1 MKNTVEMQEAMKS
14 QKYGVEI
21 EMNHITREKA
31 AKVAASYFGT
41 GTYRNTARVNGY
53 STWSAWDQQG
63 REWKFSKDVSIAGPD
78 GEETELVTPILS
90 YEDMDLL
97 QGLVRELRHN
107 GGIST
112 PQQGC
117 GIHVHVEG
125 AGHTPQTLR
134 NLICLMASHEDLL
147 LHAINIDEGRT
158 RRYCRV
164 VNPRLLEELTTKKPT
179 NMEDFEDIWYR
190 SQNASYGREHHY
202 NDSRYTMCNLHSFF
216 QGKGV
221 EFRLFQFDNPTED
234 RKGGLNAGQLK
245 AYINLSLAMNAA
257 AKMQKTA
264 RSAKGQRSNEK
275 YAMRTW
281 LMRLGFIGEEYKNTM
296 MHLTKRLEGNGAW
309 RNRA

>member
-1 MKNTVEMQEAMKS
+1 MKNTTQMQEAMKA
-14 QKYGVEI
+14 QRFGCEV

-41 GTYRNTARVNGY
+41 GRAEYTARRNGY
-53 STWSAWDQQG
+53 STWSAWDAQG
-63 REWKFSKDVSIAGPD
+63 REWKFSKDVSIYGPD
-78 GEETELVTPILS
+78 AEETELVTPILT

-107 GGIST
+107 GAVST

-117 GIHVHVEG
+117 GVHIHVDG

-134 NLICLMASHEDLL
+134 NLVCLMASHEDLL
-147 LHAINIDEGRT
+147 LHAINIDEHRT
-158 RRYCRV
+158 RRYCKV
-164 VNPRLLEELTTKKPT
+164 VDERFLEQLNLRKPT
-179 NMEDFEDIWYR
+179 TMDAFEDLWYR
-190 SQNASYGREHHY
+190 TQGENYGREQHY
-202 NDSRYTMCNLHSFF
+202 NGSRYHMLNLHSFF
-216 QGKGV
+216 HGHGTC

-245 AYINLSLAMNAA
+245 AYINLALAMNAA
-257 AKMQKTA
+257 AKTMKTC
-264 RSAKGQRSNEK
+264 RSQKGQRDNEK
-275 YAMRTW
+275 FAMRTW

-309 RNRA
+309 R